1 MAMGRVADNVASL
14 IQQAWNSNA
23 AFLPWKPLEQIE
35 GGLQIFQTAIV
46 DTAGKQEKVSSA
58 NCFYKIVKEVIIFPN
73 TCLQYKCVTIDWAR
87 EDDEKDAGIDFENDS
102 GPPKN
107 WSCSV
112 DLKTVILVTATD
124 YEWNDDCGEIKNY
137 PLTYLASF

>member
-1 MAMGRVADNVASL
+1 M
-14 IQQAWNSNA
+14 
-23 AFLPWKPLEQIE
+23 EQKK

-87 EDDEKDAGIDFENDS
+87 EDDEKDAGIVHPFL
-102 GPPKN
+102 GLLQKK
-107 WSCSV
+107 
-112 DLKTVILVTATD
+112 LH
-124 YEWNDDCGEIKNY
+124 
-137 PLTYLASF
+137 ASFVQAGWKTIKKESRGPMALKLEES